1 MENKAMAYIA
11 CSVDGFIAGPGNDL
25 SFLEKVQLEGEDY
38 GYRAFMDTVSCL
50 VMGRNTYDWL
60 IQHTGWPYAD
70 KEVWVVSSRNMPP
83 KEGVN
88 WYHGPA
94 EKLIP
99 KLKNE
104 RKGNIYCDG
113 GKLIQSL
120 LQAGQIDSLIIS
132 VIPVLLG
139 QGIPLFGALSSPQ
152 ALHLAGTKSFSS
164 GLVQLHYTI
173 SKP

>member
-1 MENKAMAYIA
+1 MDNKAMAYMA
-11 CSVDGFIAGPGNDL
+11 CSVDGYIAGPGNDL

-38 GYRAFMDTVSCL
+38 GYRAFMKNVSCL

-60 IQHTGWPYAD
+60 TQHAGWPYAD
-70 KEVWVVSSRNMPP
+70 KEVWVVSSRNVPQT
-83 KEGVN
+83 EGAR
-88 WYHGPA
+88 WYNGAA
-94 EKLIP
+94 ENLVQQ
-99 KLKNE
+99 LKSTQ
-104 RKGNIYCDG
+104 KGNIYCDG

-139 QGIPLFGALSSPQ
+139 QGIPLFGFLTSPQ
-152 ALHLAGTKSFSS
+152 PLQLIEVKSFSS

-173 SKP
+173 GK